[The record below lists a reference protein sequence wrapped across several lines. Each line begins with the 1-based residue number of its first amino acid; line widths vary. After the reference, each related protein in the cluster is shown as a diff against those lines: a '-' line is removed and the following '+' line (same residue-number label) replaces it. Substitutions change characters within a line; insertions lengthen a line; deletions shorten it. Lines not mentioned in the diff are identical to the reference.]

1 MLGPVLIAALLAV
14 FWLDGVLDAVAIPA
28 ALRGWVADRETLPRG
43 LALFLAA
50 CAISPLA
57 TLELAAILRAN
68 GVRASNGLTWGAAT
82 VGLVVSCTVPKWAGG
97 VESVALVSTAATV
110 VLLGALAYYSR
121 GHTVEGVVA
130 AAAGAMLAFV
140 YLGLMFGFVLAMR
153 RSHSEW
159 VVFGVLAVTKSCD
172 IGAYFTGRA
181 LGRRKLIPWLSPGK
195 TWEGLFGGVAV
206 STALG
211 ALGAWLLRESDSST
225 RLAPWQ
231 GALIGGSL
239 AVAGQAGDL
248 IASLLKRDAGMKDSS
263 NRLPGYG
270 GVLDVV
276 DSPLLAAPVGYWLL
290 LAFAGA
296 APAL

>member
-1 MLGPVLIAALLAV
+1 MLGPVLIGALLAV
-14 FWLDGVLDAVAIPA
+14 FWLDGVLDAVAIPE
-28 ALRGWVADRETLPRG
+28 ALRGWVADRGTLPRG

-57 TLELAAILRAN
+57 ALELAAILRAN
-68 GVRASNGLTWGAAT
+68 GVRASNGVTWGAAT

-195 TWEGLFGGVAV
+195 TWEGLLGGVAV

-211 ALGAWLLRESDSST
+211 AVGAWLLRESDSST
-225 RLAPWQ
+225 RLALWQ

-239 AVAGQAGDL
+239 AAAGQAGDL

-296 APAL
+296 APPL

>member
-14 FWLDGVLDAVAIPA
+14 FWLDGALDAVAIPVS
-28 ALRGWVADRETLPRG
+28 LRGWVADRDSLPRG
-43 LALFLAA
+43 LVIFLAA
-50 CAISPLA
+50 CAIGPWA
-57 TLELAAILRAN
+57 TFELASILRAN
-68 GVRASNGLTWGAAT
+68 NVRASNGVTWATAT

-181 LGRRKLIPWLSPGK
+181 VGRRKLIPWLSPGK
-195 TWEGLFGGVAV
+195 TWEGLLGGVVVA
-206 STALG
+206 TALG
-211 ALGAWLLRESDSST
+211 ALGAWLLSVTHSTT
-225 RLAPWQ
+225 RLAAWQ
-231 GALIGGSL
+231 GAVMGGAL
-239 AVAGQAGDL
+239 ALAGQAGDL

-263 NRLPGYG
+263 NRLPGFG

-276 DSPLLAAPVGYWLL
+276 DSPLLAAPVAYWLL
-290 LAFAGA
+290 FAFAAPNPA
-296 APAL
+296 A